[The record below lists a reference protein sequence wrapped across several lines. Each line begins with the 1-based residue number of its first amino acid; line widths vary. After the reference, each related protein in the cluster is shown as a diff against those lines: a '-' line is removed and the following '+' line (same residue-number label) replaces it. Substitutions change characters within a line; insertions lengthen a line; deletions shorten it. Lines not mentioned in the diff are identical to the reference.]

1 MWIGLKPSRIGLL
14 TVLVLAAL
22 LFETA
27 TEQGRD
33 VLLEYALEDLSADY
47 SRPFWFYAATFAV
60 AAMVWITCWVS
71 SAFRFEKEEDVLLQY
86 RRQFPRSPLVKGSK
100 KARADAEQ
108 RVANIYRVREWAPRF
123 LGILV
128 PIIVAAGFV
137 VFAGKDGIDNAFI
150 CLGLAL
156 LLAVVILPFLRATR
170 KVAQWSS
177 EKNLRPLAKTLGFA
191 QEVQRKLAA
200 KDPMTDW
207 ADLKERLRGHVLLP
221 ILVVWVVA
229 SVIIAAAWP
238 LTFGAL
244 FGPFP
249 VAMLAL
255 TVLLLI
261 GTGVAML
268 NRVSNLPWFLVLAFA
283 TLALSF
289 LDVHR
294 VRFLDN
300 TEEAVR
306 GRATASDLLSE
317 FAASDEDRNSPR
329 PIVFVATAGGGSRA
343 AYWTASVLGELSS
356 TIPTFNKRLFL
367 ISGVS
372 GGSVGALFYRAALA
386 AAPDDGT
393 KIKEIAKAAA
403 SGDFL
408 SPLLASMFIRD
419 LIPGLPLSDRA
430 EALER
435 AWSGSFD
442 QACGRMLNKEP
453 SGKPKPCPVSLEEGF
468 LKLWKSGPR
477 WPALVLNGT
486 VVETGGRAVASSL
499 RLDCN
504 NGPNCYVAD
513 IADIMRCEKRDLVAS
528 SAADVSARFP
538 VIGPSGTARI
548 DEEGTVRSVVDGGY
562 FDNFGAVTLT
572 QIMADLE
579 PAFRENKLVPIVIQ
593 ITSDPDFSR
602 SQDGWRGEPYAGTS
616 GPGGH
621 QLFMPMRT
629 MMNLRGA
636 LGRQAFV
643 NLEAQA
649 KRMGGAYF
657 HFGQCMLPA
666 GHSTHAPL
674 GWLLSDS
681 SRQLL
686 DAYSAGQCGNA
697 GQIEAVKACLESP
710 GLGCDQTGKREKSPG

>member
-1 MWIGLKPSRIGLL
+1 MIARFNGWLRSRAYDLWIGLKPSRIGLL
-14 TVLVLAAL
+14 TALVLLAL

-33 VLLEYALEDLSADY
+33 VLLESALADLSADY
-47 SRPFWFYAATFAV
+47 ARSFWFYAATFAV
-60 AAMVWITCWVS
+60 AVLVWITCWIS
-71 SAFRFEKEEDVLLQY
+71 SAFRFEKEEEVLRQY
-86 RRQFPRSPLVKGSK
+86 RRLFPRSPLVQGTA

-108 RVANIYRVREWAPRF
+108 RVANIYRVREWAPRV

-128 PIIVAAGFV
+128 PIIVAVGFV
-137 VFAGKDGIDNAFI
+137 AFAGKDGIDNAFI

-156 LLAVVILPFLRATR
+156 ALIVLILPFLRGTQ

-177 EKNLRPLAKTLGFA
+177 EKNLRPLAKTLGLA

-200 KDPMTDW
+200 QNPMTEW
-207 ADLKERLRGHVLLP
+207 ADLKERLRGHVLFP
-221 ILVVWVVA
+221 ILIVWVLA
-229 SVIIAAAWP
+229 SVIIAAVWP
-238 LTFGAL
+238 LKFGGF

-268 NRVSNLPWFLVLAFA
+268 NRVSNVPWFLVLAFG

-289 LDVHR
+289 CDVHR

-317 FAASDEDRNSPR
+317 FAASDEDRGSQR
-329 PIVFVATAGGGSRA
+329 PIIFVATAGGGSRA

-356 TIPTFNKRLFL
+356 TIPTFNQRLFL

-386 AAPDDGT
+386 AAPNDGT
-393 KIKEIAKAAA
+393 KIKEITKAAA

-408 SPLLASMFIRD
+408 SPALASMFIRD

-435 AWSGSFD
+435 AWSESFD
-442 QACGRMLNKEP
+442 QACGLKLNKEP
-453 SGKPKPCPVSLEEGF
+453 SGKPKPCPIRLEGGF
-468 LKLWKSGPR
+468 LELWKNGPR

-486 VVETGGRAVASSL
+486 VVETGGRVVASSL
-499 RLDCN
+499 KLDCN
-504 NGPNCYVAD
+504 NGPHCYVAD
-513 IADIMRCEKRDLVAS
+513 IVDIMRYEKRDLVAS

-538 VIGPSGTARI
+538 VIGPSGTAKF

-572 QIMADLE
+572 QIMAELE

-593 ITSDPDFSR
+593 ITSDPDFLR
-602 SQDGWRGEPYAGTS
+602 SPDGWRGHPYAGTN
-616 GPGGH
+616 GPGGIS
-621 QLFMPMRT
+621 
-629 MMNLRGA
+629 
-636 LGRQAFV
+636 
-643 NLEAQA
+643 
-649 KRMGGAYF
+649 YSC
-657 HFGQCMLPA
+657 QCE
-666 GHSTHAPL
+666 
-674 GWLLSDS
+674 
-681 SRQLL
+681 R
-686 DAYSAGQCGNA
+686 
-697 GQIEAVKACLESP
+697 
-710 GLGCDQTGKREKSPG
+710 